1 MLNAPLDG
9 HVAVTLLSPWKLIT
23 TVEKGSNPLPVT
35 VTKVATGPED
45 GLSEMVGLPEPDVLI

>member
-1 MLNAPLDG
+1 MNPPLEVD
-9 HVAVTLLSPWKLIT
+9 VTVSLVSPSKLIT

-45 GLSEMVGLPEPDVLI
+45 GLGEMVGLSEPDVLI

>member
-1 MLNAPLDG
+1 M
-9 HVAVTLLSPWKLIT
+9 LIT

-35 VTKVATGPED
+35 VTKVETGPED